1 MSDDRAP
8 RSATPRPPGTFKMG
22 SIAGS
27 DVLVTAS
34 WFLIAGLIAVIMAP
48 AIERAE
54 PGLGGLK
61 YVAGLALAILLYL
74 SVLVHEAS
82 HALVARRYGL
92 PVLHITLQFLAGL
105 TRIDGGRSTPQFFGG
120 MTAIDGEPETPRQE
134 FWVSVVGPLSSLA
147 VALVAFLAS
156 LVAPGG
162 LIGLALSGLAL
173 TNLFVGII
181 NLVPGLPLDG
191 GRVLKAAVWAVTGDT
206 HRGTIVAAWGGRIV
220 ALLAFGYPLLV
231 DKLLG
236 VQPTVVDFVF
246 AGVISMFLWTGAT
259 AALESAKVRPRL
271 PYLVARDLARRT
283 LTVPGELPLSEAV
296 RRAQD
301 VQAGG
306 IVTVTSTGMPVG
318 VVNEAALMSV
328 PVEPRAWVPTSSVA
342 RTLDDGLQL
351 PAGIGGEELIRAIS
365 ARPAGEYLLLDADGS
380 IFGVLST
387 ADVDRASRAAVWG
400 GASRGGP

>member
-1 MSDDRAP
+1 MSDDRAS
-8 RSATPRPPGTFKMG
+8 RSGIPRPPGTIKVG

-27 DVLVTAS
+27 DVLVTPS
-34 WFLIAGLIAVIMAP
+34 WFLIAGLIAVITAP

-74 SVLVHEAS
+74 SVLAHEAS
-82 HALVARRYGL
+82 HALVAKRFGL
-92 PVLHITLQFLAGL
+92 VVSHITL
-105 TRIDGGRSTPQFFGG
+105 QFFGG
-120 MTAIDGEPETPRQE
+120 MTAIEGEPDSPRQE
-134 FWVSVVGPLSSLA
+134 FWVSVVGPLSSLG
-147 VALVAFLAS
+147 VALVTFLAY
-156 LVAPGG
+156 LVAPDG
-162 LIGLALSGLAL
+162 LIGLALSGVAL

-191 GRVLKAAVWAVTGDT
+191 GRVLKAVVWGVTGDT

-220 ALLAFGYPLLV
+220 ALLAFGWPILASKV
-231 DKLLG
+231 FDTRPS
-236 VQPTVVDFVF
+236 VFDFIF
-246 AGVISMFLWTGAT
+246 AGVISMFLWNGASQ
-259 AALESAKVRPRL
+259 ALESAKVRARL

-306 IVTVTSTGMPVG
+306 IVTVTAAGVPEG

-328 PVEPRAWVPTSSVA
+328 PVDRRAWVPTSSVA
-342 RTLDDGLQL
+342 RTIDDGLRL
-351 PAGIGGEELIRAIS
+351 PAGIGGEDLIRAIS
-365 ARPAGEYLLLDADGS
+365 TRPAGEYLLLDPDGS
-380 IFGVLST
+380 IFGVLSA
-387 ADVDRASRAAVWG
+387 ADVDRAFRAHA
-400 GASRGGP
+400 